1 MSFISKRLEAKNK
14 TFGFAMVIISASLWG
29 MEGVLAQLCYGAGF
43 NAPTLLFF
51 RYFIMAIIFVLIA
64 IFTHTPIF
72 VPKGKR
78 RVLLLMTSLH
88 LLTSACLYVSF
99 SLLPATLS
107 ILFLYAYPSFACL
120 ISRFWYRESLGPVR
134 IISLLLSGAGLIF
147 LYWTSLGAVSS
158 LGILLALLSAF
169 FQGINI
175 NIVGREMPTIN
186 KISYNASLAI
196 IVAIVFAI
204 LNFAAASWSFA
215 YTQPAWMWMIS
226 LAVFSTAFANYFY
239 VWGVSIVGAVDAAI
253 AYLVEPVAT
262 AILSFLVFGYLLSQK
277 QTGGALMI
285 LGAVALQQ
293 IFLRVKRKKAAACP

>member
-1 MSFISKRLEAKNK
+1 M
-14 TFGFAMVIISASLWG
+14 MVIIGAILWG

-51 RYFIMAIIFVLIA
+51 RYFIMAIVFVFIA
-64 IFTHTPIF
+64 KFTHTSIF
-72 VPKGKR
+72 VPRAKR
-78 RVLLLMTSLH
+78 GVLLYMIFLH
-88 LLTSACLYVSF
+88 MMTSACLYVSF
-99 SLLPATLS
+99 ALLPATLS

-120 ISRFWYRESLGPVR
+120 ISRFWFRESLGTVR
-134 IISLLLSGAGLIF
+134 VISLLLSGAGLIF
-147 LYWTSLGAVSS
+147 LYWTSLGAASS
-158 LGILLALLSAF
+158 WGIFFALLAAF

-175 NIVGREMPTIN
+175 NIVGREMPSIN

-204 LNFAAASWSFA
+204 FNFSAASWSFA
-215 YTQPAWMWMIS
+215 YTQSAWILVIV

-239 VWGVSIVGAVDAAI
+239 VWGVTIVGAVDAAI

-262 AILSFLVFGYLLSQK
+262 AIFSFLVFGYLLSQK
-277 QTGGALMI
+277 QMGGALMI

-293 IFLRVKRKKAAACP
+293 IFIRLKRNKESFCQ